1 MTVAPAEGAA
11 PRRLLL
17 VAGSLALVVTALLMW
32 VVLRLAQTRLALAE
46 TRAGCECCA
55 ESSL

>member
-1 MTVAPAEGAA
+1 MTAALADRAA

-17 VAGSLALVVTALLMW
+17 VAALLVLIVTALLMW
-32 VVLRLAQTRLALAE
+32 VVLRLAQTRRALAE

-55 ESSL
+55 ETSP